1 VVVYLH
7 PTVRFHGVGRESLN
21 YCYRLN
27 FNMIEEISSP
37 TLMLKNYLILCEVL
51 QSAYSYTAAVIS

>member
-1 VVVYLH
+1 VVVYFH
-7 PTVRFHGVGRESLN
+7 PTVHFHGVRREILN

-27 FNMIEEISSP
+27 FNMMEEINSP
-37 TLMLKNYLILCEVL
+37 TLMLKNYLIL